1 MTRVMLVAALLLTST
16 AAIAKPKKLDL
27 RKTELYATTL
37 EGKPTQL
44 APYAG
49 KKGTLVNLWATWCGP
64 CVHEMPEL
72 SKLYDKY
79 KAQGWGIVGIDVDE
93 SPAEVREF
101 LVKRSVTYPIL
112 LSTKNKTIA
121 ALGNL
126 EALPTTIVLD
136 PTGDVKT
143 VLVGGLEMPEVEK
156 IINGK

>member
-1 MTRVMLVAALLLTST
+1 S
-16 AAIAKPKKLDL
+16 AKPKKLDL
-27 RKTELYATTL
+27 RKTELYMSTLDGKAT
-37 EGKPTQL
+37 KL

-112 LSTKNKTIA
+112 LSTKN
-121 ALGNL
+121 
-126 EALPTTIVLD
+126 
-136 PTGDVKT
+136 
-143 VLVGGLEMPEVEK
+143 
-156 IINGK
+156 